1 VDGFFRVLADAVV
14 PVHYGFLLDLISG
27 GFLAW
32 RWPRTIGLHLLAA
45 VWATLIVT
53 TGMPCPL
60 TALQDELR
68 EAGGEG
74 PLHGGGFISRYVRGT
89 FYPTDQRTVAQAL
102 VALVVLAS
110 WGGLIAR
117 HRPSRGA
124 PALAGGPASSWR
136 HP

>member
-14 PVHYGFLLDLISG
+14 PVHCGFLLYLISG

-45 VWATLIVT
+45 VWGTLIVT
-53 TGMPCPL
+53 TGMPSPL

-74 PLHGGGFISRYVRGT
+74 PLHGWGFISLYVRG
-89 FYPTDQRTVAQAL
+89 AC
-102 VALVVLAS
+102 
-110 WGGLIAR
+110 GLIAR
-117 HRPSRGA
+117 HRASCGA

>member
-1 VDGFFRVLADAVV
+1 MDGFYRVLADAVV
-14 PVHYGFLLDLISG
+14 LAHFGFLLYLITG

-45 VWATLIVT
+45 VWGTLIVT
-53 TGMPCPL
+53 TGVPCPL

-68 EAGGEG
+68 ETGGEG
-74 PLHGGGFISRYVRGT
+74 PLHGGGFISLYVRGT
-89 FYPTDQRTVAQAL
+89 FYPTHQQTVAQAL

-117 HRPSRGA
+117 HRAARGT
-124 PALAGGPASSWR
+124 PALASGPAS
-136 HP
+136 